1 MAAPLAAKAYL
12 STKPAEAN
20 AVGFVTMTCLF
31 FPLAAV
37 VFFSFILVI
46 LFITRSDRS

>member
-20 AVGFVTMTCLF
+20 VVGFVTTSE
-31 FPLAAV
+31 V
-37 VFFSFILVI
+37 VPSVVEKGGG
-46 LFITRSDRS
+46 SS